1 MCIRDRFAIAY
12 TEDDEPPTKDA
23 YAKAITEA
31 LIEGC
36 KQNGLNQPE
45 LTIEP
50 GRSMSGPAGVAIYTV
65 GAIKE
70 IPDVRTYVSVD
81 GGMGDNIRPALYG
94 SRYIAVLAN
103 QPTAEATETVT
114 IAGKYCESGD
124 VLVTDAKL
132 PKVQPNDIIAIPA
145 SGAYAPSMASTY
157 NMNGKPPIVMVDNGN
172 TRLIRRR
179 ESFEDMMSQD
189 IIDPIAKDP
198 L

>member
-1 MCIRDRFAIAY
+1 MQNEGMTLNRFSPGGGFAIAY

-103 QPTAEATETVT
+103 QPTAEAT
-114 IAGKYCESGD
+114 
-124 VLVTDAKL
+124 DAKL